1 MSHPTDRYNS
11 VSLLEELDLNLLLPQ
26 ECILKEVIHELISQ
40 ALHRLQR
47 KELLPAD
54 LEPVIQVD
62 HSRNPEHG
70 DYACNIA
77 LMLAKQV
84 GMPPMQ
90 LAEAIVAKIPTSRH
104 IQDIEAVKPGFINLR
119 LTKSCLL
126 NLINDILEQGDQ
138 FGRRNPEQRHPV
150 TIEFVSAN
158 PTGPLHVGH
167 GRGAAYGATLSALL
181 DAIGFDVHR
190 EYYVNDNGR
199 QMDILAVSVWLRYL
213 ELCGEQVGFPDNGYR
228 GDYIYDIARQVRSDH
243 GDRLRHKQGEVYDNL
258 PPDESQG
265 GDREAYIDAIIARAR
280 ELLGKDG
287 FNLCFNAALDNIS
300 ADIRDDLEEFGVHF
314 DRWFSERELEQS
326 GAVTESIEQLQ
337 TTGKMYTKDGAQWFE
352 ATHYGDEKDRV
363 VVRENGRTTYFASDI
378 AYLRNKLERGFKP
391 AIYVFGADHHGYIP
405 RLRAAAEGM
414 GYNPD
419 DLEILLVQ
427 FAILYRGKQRV
438 QMGTR
443 SGEFVTLRQLREEI
457 GNDAARFFYVL
468 RSHEQ
473 HMDFDLDQAKLQS
486 TDNPIYYIQYAH
498 ARVASVFRNL
508 EQSGERYNQAI
519 GSAALKLLDNDHEQ
533 KLLRTLS
540 RYCECIFNAAHSRS
554 PHQLGHYLHDLASDF
569 HTYYNAEKALV
580 DDEDLRNAR
589 LNLMAATAQVI
600 RNGLGLLGCTAP
612 EEM

>member
-1 MSHPTDRYNS
+1 M
-11 VSLLEELDLNLLLPQ
+11 
-26 ECILKEVIHELISQ
+26 KEVIHELISQ
-40 ALHRLQR
+40 AIHRLQR
-47 KELLPAD
+47 KELLPQALD
-54 LEPVIQVD
+54 PVIQIE
-62 HSRNPEHG
+62 HCRKPEHG

-77 LMLAKQV
+77 LMLAKKV

-90 LAEAIVAKIPTSRH
+90 LAEAVADKIPSSRH
-104 IQDIEAVKPGFINLR
+104 IEEVNVAKPGFINIR

-126 NLINDILEQGDQ
+126 SLINDILKQGDEY
-138 FGRRNPEQRHPV
+138 GRRNPDRRQKV
-150 TIEFVSAN
+150 TVEFVSAN

-181 DAIGFDVHR
+181 DAAGYDVHR

-213 ELCGEQVGFPDNGYR
+213 ELCGEQIGFPDNGYQ
-228 GDYIYDIARQVRSDH
+228 GDYIYDIARKVRSDH
-243 GDRLRHKQGEVYDNL
+243 GDRLRHTQTEVYDGL
-258 PPDESQG
+258 PPDEKHG
-265 GDREAYIDAIIARAR
+265 GDKEVFIDALVTQARTI
-280 ELLGKDG
+280 LGEDG
-287 FNLCFNAALDNIS
+287 FEICFSAALNSIL
-300 ADIRDDLEEFGVHF
+300 ADIKEDLEEFGVYF
-314 DRWFSERELEQS
+314 DKWFSERELEQS
-326 GAVTESIEQLQ
+326 GAVTQAIEQLKNNGQ
-337 TTGKMYTKDGAQWFE
+337 MYTQDGAQWFR
-352 ATHYGDEKDRV
+352 ATHFDDEKDRV

-391 AIYVFGADHHGYIP
+391 AIYVLGSDHHGYIQ

-443 SGEFVTLRQLREEI
+443 SGEFVTLRQLRQEI
-457 GNDAARFFYVL
+457 GNDAARFYYVM

-486 TDNPIYYIQYAH
+486 NDNPIYYIQYAH
-498 ARVASVFRNL
+498 ARIARIFRNL
-508 EQSGERYNQAI
+508 EESGERYNPAI
-519 GSAALKLLDNDHEQ
+519 GSAAHKLLDSEHEQ

-540 RYCECIFNAAHSRS
+540 RYSECILTSANSRN

-580 DDEDLRNAR
+580 EDEHLRNAR
-589 LNLMAATAQVI
+589 LNLMTATAQVI
-600 RNGLGLLGCTAP
+600 RNGLGLLGCSSP
-612 EEM
+612 DEM

>member
-1 MSHPTDRYNS
+1 
-11 VSLLEELDLNLLLPQ
+11 
-26 ECILKEVIHELISQ
+26 LKEVIHELINQ
-40 ALHRLQR
+40 AIHRLQR

-54 LEPVIQVD
+54 LEPIIQIE
-62 HSRNPEHG
+62 HCRKPEHG

-77 LMLAKQV
+77 LMLAKKV

-90 LAEAIVAKIPTSRH
+90 LAEAITAKFPASRH
-104 IQDIEAVKPGFINLR
+104 IEEVNIAKPGFINIR

-126 NLINDILEQGDQ
+126 NLINDILKQGDG
-138 FGRRNPEQRHPV
+138 FGRRSPDRRQAV
-150 TIEFVSAN
+150 TVEYVSAN

-181 DAIGFDVHR
+181 DAAGYDVHR

-213 ELCGEQVGFPDNGYR
+213 ELCGEKISFPDNGYR
-228 GDYIYDIARQVRSDH
+228 GDYIYDIARVVRNNH
-243 GDRLRHKQGEVYDNL
+243 GDRLRHTQTEIYDKL
-258 PPDESQG
+258 PADESQG
-265 GDREAYIDAIIARAR
+265 GDKEIFIDALVAQARK
-280 ELLGKDG
+280 LLGDDG
-287 FNLCFNAALDNIS
+287 FAICFDAALENIL
-300 ADIRDDLEEFGVHF
+300 ADIKHDLEDFGVHF
-314 DRWFSERELEQS
+314 DQWFSERELEES
-326 GAVTESIEQLQ
+326 GAVTKSIELLKTSDQL
-337 TTGKMYTKDGAQWFE
+337 YPKDGAQWFQ
-352 ATHYGDEKDRV
+352 ATNFGDEKDRV

-391 AIYVFGADHHGYIP
+391 AIYVLGADHHGYIP

-414 GYNPD
+414 GYEPD

-486 TDNPIYYIQYAH
+486 NDNPIYYIQYAH
-498 ARVASVFRNL
+498 ARIASVFRNL
-508 EQSGERYNQAI
+508 EQSRERYNQAI
-519 GSAALKLLDNDHEQ
+519 GSAALKLLNNDHEQ

-540 RYCECIFNAAHSRS
+540 RYPECILNAANNRS
-554 PHQLGHYLHDLASDF
+554 PHLLGHYLHDLAGDF

-580 DDEDLRNAR
+580 DDEHLRNAR

-612 EEM
+612 DEM